1 MGKIRVPNT
10 YVIIF
15 TVILVCAMAT
25 WLIPGGNPQTWQV
38 FSALFE
44 GFSQQAGII
53 AFVLIIGGAFWV
65 VNSTK
70 AVDEGIMK
78 FISKARQLERFS
90 LVRKTGVGNIVM
102 ISVML
107 LFGLFGAVFG
117 MSEETIAFV
126 AVVIP
131 LAKSLGYD
139 EIIGVCMVYVAAH
152 VGFAGAMLNP
162 FTIGI
167 AQGMADLPLF
177 SGIEYRTLCW
187 AVLMLITISFVLIY
201 ASKVRK
207 RRIAEGFAMDDKE
220 TSVTSEISVRAGAR
234 AWICFGAVSLILL
247 LFSIFYASDCVIK
260 IGQSSFETPWLMWVI
275 DALFVIFSLLSLR
288 SSASMYVLNMLMFTI
303 VFLVFGVMGYG
314 WYLPEI
320 CALFMGLAVASG
332 FSAGYSADNIAK
344 EFIAGAK
351 DIFSAALIIGFA
363 AGIIVILENGEV
375 IDTMLASMA
384 SALENSGRV
393 GALGTMYGIQTFINL
408 FIPSAS
414 AKAAVTMPIMAP
426 FSDMIGVSRQATVL
440 AFQFGD
446 GFTNMITPCSGVLM
460 AVLSVAKIPYE
471 KWVKWIWKFI
481 LLLIA
486 VGFLLLLPTLFMNLS
501 GF

>member
-139 EIIGVCMVYVAAH
+139 EITGVCMVYVAAH

-220 TSVTSEISVRAGAR
+220 TSVTSEISEKAGAR
-234 AWICFGAVSLILL
+234 AWICFGAVTLILL

-275 DALFVIFSLLSLR
+275 DALFV
-288 SSASMYVLNMLMFTI
+288 
-303 VFLVFGVMGYG
+303 
-314 WYLPEI
+314 
-320 CALFMGLAVASG
+320 
-332 FSAGYSADNIAK
+332 
-344 EFIAGAK
+344 
-351 DIFSAALIIGFA
+351 
-363 AGIIVILENGEV
+363 
-375 IDTMLASMA
+375 
-384 SALENSGRV
+384 
-393 GALGTMYGIQTFINL
+393 
-408 FIPSAS
+408 
-414 AKAAVTMPIMAP
+414 
-426 FSDMIGVSRQATVL
+426 
-440 AFQFGD
+440 
-446 GFTNMITPCSGVLM
+446 
-460 AVLSVAKIPYE
+460 
-471 KWVKWIWKFI
+471 
-481 LLLIA
+481 
-486 VGFLLLLPTLFMNLS
+486 
-501 GF
+501 

>member
-1 MGKIRVPNT
+1 MAKLKVPNT

-15 TVILVCAMAT
+15 TVLLVCAVAT
-25 WLIPGGNPQTWQV
+25 WLVPGGEPQTWQV
-38 FSALFE
+38 FSALYE

-78 FISKARQLERFS
+78 FISKVQNLERHA
-90 LVRKTGVGNIVM
+90 LVRKLGVGNIV
-102 ISVML
+102 ITLVML

-131 LAKSLGYD
+131 LARSLGYD
-139 EIIGVCMVYVAAH
+139 DFVGVCMVYIAAH

-167 AQGMADLPLF
+167 AQGMAELPLF
-177 SGIEYRTLCW
+177 SGIEYRIFCW
-187 AVLMLITISFVLIY
+187 VVLMLIAIIFVLWY
-201 ASKVRK
+201 ANKTRKPVVINEEEIGDISTSDASVSKV
-207 RRIAEGFAMDDKE
+207 
-220 TSVTSEISVRAGAR
+220 R
-234 AWICFGAVSLILL
+234 AWICYAALTVVLV

-260 IGQSSFETPWLMWVI
+260 LGESSFETPWLLWVATGLFAVI
-275 DALFVIFSLLSLR
+275 SFFALRNSVKMFI
-288 SSASMYVLNMLMFTI
+288 LNMLMFTI
-303 VFLVFGVMGYG
+303 VFLVIGAMGYG
-314 WYLPEI
+314 WYLSEI
-320 CALFMGLAVASG
+320 CALFMALAIAAG
-332 FSAGYSADNIAK
+332 FSAGYSADTIAK

-363 AGIIVILENGEV
+363 AGIIVILKNGQV

-384 SALENSGRV
+384 SALEGTGRV
-393 GALGTMYGIQTFINL
+393 GALGSMYGIQTFINL

-426 FSDMIGVSRQATVL
+426 FADMIGVSRQATVL

-471 KWVKWIWKFI
+471 KWVKWAWKFI
-481 LLLIA
+481 LLLVA
-486 VGFLLLLPTLFMNLS
+486 VGFLLLLPTLFMDLP

>member
-1 MGKIRVPNT
+1 MKVPNT

-15 TVILVCAMAT
+15 TVLLLCAVAT
-25 WLIPGGNPQTWQV
+25 WLVPGGQPQTWQI
-38 FSALFE
+38 FSALYE

-70 AVDEGIMK
+70 AVDDGIMK
-78 FISKARQLERFS
+78 FIGKIQQLERFS
-90 LVRKTGVGNIVM
+90 LVRKLGVGNIV
-102 ISVML
+102 ITLVML

-131 LAKSLGYD
+131 LARSLGYD
-139 EIIGVCMVYVAAH
+139 DFVGVCMVYVAAH

-167 AQGMADLPLF
+167 AQGMAELPLF
-177 SGIEYRTLCW
+177 SGIEYRVFCW
-187 AVLMLITISFVLIY
+187 IVLMLIAIVFVLWY
-201 ASKVRK
+201 ARKTRKPVHAVESVSGNSVADTQPAGKV
-207 RRIAEGFAMDDKE
+207 
-220 TSVTSEISVRAGAR
+220 R
-234 AWICFGAVSLILL
+234 AWICYAALTLVLV
-247 LFSIFYASDCVIK
+247 LFSVFYADDCIIK
-260 IGQSSFETPWLMWVI
+260 LGQSSFETPWLLWV
-275 DALFVIFSLLSLR
+275 ATGLFAVTSFFSLRDSIR
-288 SSASMYVLNMLMFTI
+288 MFILNMLMFSI
-303 VFLVFGVMGYG
+303 VFLVIGAMGYG
-314 WYLPEI
+314 WYLSEI
-320 CALFMGLAVASG
+320 CALFMALAVCAG
-332 FSAGYSADNIAK
+332 FSAGYSADKIAK

-363 AGIIVILENGEV
+363 AGIIVILKNGQV

-384 SALENSGRV
+384 SALEGTGRV
-393 GALGTMYGIQTFINL
+393 GALGSMYGIQTFINV

-426 FSDMIGVSRQATVL
+426 FSDMIEVSRQATVL

-481 LLLIA
+481 LLLIL
-486 VGFLLLLPTLFMNLS
+486 VGFILLLPTLFMDLP

>member
-1 MGKIRVPNT
+1 MAKLKVPNT

-15 TVILVCAMAT
+15 TVLLVCAVAT
-25 WLIPGGNPQTWQV
+25 WLVPGGEPQTWQV
-38 FSALFE
+38 FSALYE

-70 AVDEGIMK
+70 AMDEGIMK
-78 FISKARQLERFS
+78 FISKVQNLERHA
-90 LVRKTGVGNIVM
+90 LVRKLGVGNIV
-102 ISVML
+102 ITLVML

-131 LAKSLGYD
+131 LARSLGYD
-139 EIIGVCMVYVAAH
+139 DFVGVCMVYVAAH

-167 AQGMADLPLF
+167 AQGMAELPLF
-177 SGIEYRTLCW
+177 SGIEYRIFCW
-187 AVLMLITISFVLIY
+187 VVLMLIAIIFVLWY
-201 ASKVRK
+201 ANKTRKPVVIKEEDNVKTSDYDVPSSK
-207 RRIAEGFAMDDKE
+207 IH
-220 TSVTSEISVRAGAR
+220 
-234 AWICFGAVSLILL
+234 AWICYAALTVVLV

-260 IGQSSFETPWLMWVI
+260 LGESSCETPWLLWVATGLFAVI
-275 DALFVIFSLLSLR
+275 SFFALRNSVKMFI
-288 SSASMYVLNMLMFTI
+288 LNMLMFTI
-303 VFLVFGVMGYG
+303 VFLVIGAMGYG
-314 WYLPEI
+314 WYLSEI
-320 CALFMGLAVASG
+320 CALFMALAIAAG
-332 FSAGYSADNIAK
+332 FSAGYSADTIAK

-363 AGIIVILENGEV
+363 AGIIVILKNGQV

-384 SALENSGRV
+384 SALEGTGRV
-393 GALGTMYGIQTFINL
+393 GALGSMYGIQTFINL

-426 FSDMIGVSRQATVL
+426 FADMINVSRQATVL

-471 KWVKWIWKFI
+471 KWVKWAWKFI
-481 LLLIA
+481 LLMVV
-486 VGFLLLLPTLFMNLS
+486 VGFLLLLPTLFIDLP

>member
-1 MGKIRVPNT
+1 MKVPNT

-15 TVILVCAMAT
+15 TVLLLCAVAT
-25 WLIPGGNPQTWQV
+25 WLVPGGQPQTWQI
-38 FSALFE
+38 FSALYE

-53 AFVLIIGGAFWV
+53 AFVLIIGGAFGV

-70 AVDEGIMK
+70 AVDDGIMK
-78 FISKARQLERFS
+78 FIGKIQQLERFS
-90 LVRKTGVGNIVM
+90 LVRKLGVGNIV
-102 ISVML
+102 ITLVML

-131 LAKSLGYD
+131 LARSLGYD
-139 EIIGVCMVYVAAH
+139 DFVGVCMVYVAAH

-167 AQGMADLPLF
+167 AQGMAELPLF
-177 SGIEYRTLCW
+177 SGIEYRVFCW
-187 AVLMLITISFVLIY
+187 IVLMLIAIVFVLWY
-201 ASKVRK
+201 ARKIRKPVHTVESISGNSVADAQPAGKV
-207 RRIAEGFAMDDKE
+207 M
-220 TSVTSEISVRAGAR
+220 
-234 AWICFGAVSLILL
+234 AWICYAALTLVLV
-247 LFSIFYASDCVIK
+247 LFSVFYADDCIIK
-260 IGQSSFETPWLMWVI
+260 LGQSSFETPWLLWV
-275 DALFVIFSLLSLR
+275 ATGLFAVTSFFSLRNSIR
-288 SSASMYVLNMLMFTI
+288 MFILNMLMFTI
-303 VFLVFGVMGYG
+303 VFLVIGAMGYG
-314 WYLPEI
+314 WYLSEI
-320 CALFMGLAVASG
+320 CALFMALAVCAG
-332 FSAGYSADNIAK
+332 FSAGYSADKIAK

-363 AGIIVILENGEV
+363 AGIIVILKNGQV

-384 SALENSGRV
+384 SALEGTGRV
-393 GALGTMYGIQTFINL
+393 GALGSMYGIQTFINV

-426 FSDMIGVSRQATVL
+426 FSDMIEVSRQATVL

-481 LLLIA
+481 LLLVIM
-486 VGFLLLLPTLFMNLS
+486 GFLLLLPTLFMDLP

>member
-1 MGKIRVPNT
+1 MAKLKVPNT

-15 TVILVCAMAT
+15 TVLLVCAVAT
-25 WLIPGGNPQTWQV
+25 WLVPGGEPQTWQV
-38 FSALFE
+38 FSALYE

-78 FISKARQLERFS
+78 FINKVQGLERFT
-90 LVRKTGVGNIVM
+90 LVRKLGVGNIV
-102 ISVML
+102 ITLVML

-131 LAKSLGYD
+131 LARSLGYD
-139 EIIGVCMVYVAAH
+139 DFVGVCMVYVAAH

-167 AQGMADLPLF
+167 AQGMAELPLF
-177 SGIEYRTLCW
+177 SGIEYRIFCW
-187 AVLMLITISFVLIY
+187 VVLMLIAITFVLWY
-201 ASKVRK
+201 ANKTRKPLEIKAVSSDVSALSEESVSKV
-207 RRIAEGFAMDDKE
+207 
-220 TSVTSEISVRAGAR
+220 R
-234 AWICFGAVSLILL
+234 AWICYAALTVVLV
-247 LFSIFYASDCVIK
+247 LFSVFYATDCVIK
-260 IGQSSFETPWLMWVI
+260 LGESSFDTPWLLWVATGLFAVI
-275 DALFVIFSLLSLR
+275 SFFALRNSVKMFI
-288 SSASMYVLNMLMFTI
+288 LNMLMFTI
-303 VFLVFGVMGYG
+303 VFLVIGAMGYG
-314 WYLPEI
+314 WYLSEI
-320 CALFMGLAVASG
+320 CALFMALAVCAG
-332 FSAGYSADNIAK
+332 FSAGYSADDIAK

-363 AGIIVILENGEV
+363 AGIIVILKNGQV

-384 SALENSGRV
+384 SALEGTGRV
-393 GALGTMYGIQTFINL
+393 GALGSMYGIQTFINL

-426 FSDMIGVSRQATVL
+426 FADMINVSRQATVL

-471 KWVKWIWKFI
+471 KWVKWAWKFI
-481 LLLIA
+481 LLLVA
-486 VGFLLLLPTLFMNLS
+486 VGFLLLLPTLFMDLP